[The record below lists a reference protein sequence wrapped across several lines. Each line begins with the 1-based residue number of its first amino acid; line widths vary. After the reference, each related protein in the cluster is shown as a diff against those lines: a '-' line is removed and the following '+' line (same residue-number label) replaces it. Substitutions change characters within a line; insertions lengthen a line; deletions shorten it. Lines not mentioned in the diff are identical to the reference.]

1 MNRRYCFAALLCA
14 FGVLAAG
21 TETKA
26 QFPER
31 EVTIIIPTSAG
42 GGTDILFRA
51 LAKATEPHLGR
62 PIIVVNR
69 PGAGGAI
76 GHAEIARA
84 KPDGHTLG
92 AILQQMFMAWS
103 RPELTYK
110 NTSFSGILMVNGDPF
125 VITVR
130 ADSPWKTLD
139 DLIAAA
145 KEKPGQ
151 ITLGNCGV
159 ACSSHIAA
167 GLLEQKTGIKV
178 QHVPFEGHAPGRTA
192 LLGGHVNVQM
202 LTPTEAIDHIR
213 SGHLRGLAL
222 TGTNRSAIL
231 PDVPTVKEKV
241 GQDVVLVGWRM
252 LGGPAGIPDPVKA
265 KLLEAFKK
273 GHAEPEFRKF
283 AENGGFEL
291 MNIEG
296 KELDAYIESEGNSWK
311 GALSA
316 LGMLKSN

>member
-1 MNRRYCFAALLCA
+1 MNRRHCFAALLGA
-14 FGVLAAG
+14 LGVLALGVPAR
-21 TETKA
+21 A

-42 GGTDILFRA
+42 GGTDIFFRA
-51 LAKATEPHLGR
+51 LAKATEPHLGK
-62 PIIVVNR
+62 PIVVVNR

-84 KPDGHTLG
+84 KPDGYTLG

-110 NTSFSGILMVNGDPF
+110 NTSFDGIMMVNGDPF
-125 VITVR
+125 AITVH
-130 ADSPWKTLD
+130 ADSPWKSLA
-139 DLIAAA
+139 DLVAAA
-145 KEKPGQ
+145 KANPGQ

-167 GLLEQKTGIKV
+167 GLLEQKAGIKV

-192 LLGGHVNVQM
+192 LLGRHVNVQM
-202 LTPTEAIDHIR
+202 LTPTEAIDLVKA
-213 SGHLRGLAL
+213 GQLRALAL
-222 TGTNRSAIL
+222 TGSTRSAIL
-231 PDVPTVKEKV
+231 PDVPTVKEAI

-252 LGGPAGIPDPVKA
+252 LGGPAGIPEAAKA
-265 KLLEAFKK
+265 RLLQAFNK
-273 GHAEPEFRKF
+273 GHADPEFRKF
-283 AENGGFEL
+283 AQNGGFEL

-296 KELDAYIESEGNSWK
+296 KDLQAYVGSEGDSWK
-311 GALSA
+311 EALSA
-316 LGMLKSN
+316 LGMLKTN